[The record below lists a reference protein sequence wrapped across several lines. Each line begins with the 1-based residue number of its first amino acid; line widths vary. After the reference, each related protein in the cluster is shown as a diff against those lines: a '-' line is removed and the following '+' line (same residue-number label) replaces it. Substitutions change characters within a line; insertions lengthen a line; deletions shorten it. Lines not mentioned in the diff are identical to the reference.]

1 MNTGTST
8 TKKSTG
14 FTNEEK
20 AAMKARAQE
29 LKAEVRA
36 SKDREE
42 GEKAVLAAIAALKEP
57 DRSMAERLHV
67 IIKASAPTLMPKTW
81 YGFPAYAKDGKIVC
95 FFQYAEKFN
104 TRYAELGFNDAANL
118 DEGAMWPTRYALK
131 ELTATEEARIRDL
144 VKKAVS

>member
-1 MNTGTST
+1 MNTST
-8 TKKSTG
+8 NSKKKPTG

-29 LKAEVRA
+29 LKAEARA
-36 SKDREE
+36 TKDREE
-42 GEKAVLAAIAALKEP
+42 GEKAVLAVIAALKEP
-57 DRSMAERLHV
+57 DRSIADRLHV
-67 IIKASAPTLMPKTW
+67 IIKASAPILVPRTW

-131 ELTATEEARIRDL
+131 ELTATEETRIASL
-144 VKKAVS
+144 VKKAVG

>member
-1 MNTGTST
+1 MNTST
-8 TKKSTG
+8 NSKKKPTG

-20 AAMKARAQE
+20 AAMKARAQQ
-29 LKAEVRA
+29 LKAEARA
-36 SKDREE
+36 TKDREE
-42 GEKAVLAAIAALKEP
+42 GEKAVLAVIAALKEP
-57 DRSMAERLHV
+57 DRSIAERLHV
-67 IIKASAPTLMPKTW
+67 IIKASAPILVPRTW

-131 ELTATEEARIRDL
+131 ELTATEETRIASL
-144 VKKAVS
+144 VKKAVG

>member
-1 MNTGTST
+1 MNTST
-8 TKKSTG
+8 NSKKKPTG

-29 LKAEVRA
+29 LKAEARA
-36 SKDREE
+36 TKDREE
-42 GEKAVLAAIAALKEP
+42 GEKAVLAVIAALKEP
-57 DRSMAERLHV
+57 DRSIAERLHV
-67 IIKASAPTLMPKTW
+67 IIKASAPTLVSRTW

-131 ELTATEEARIRDL
+131 ELTATEETRIASL
-144 VKKAVS
+144 VKKAVG

>member
-1 MNTGTST
+1 MNPSKSTS
-8 TKKSTG
+8 KKSTG
-14 FTNEEK
+14 FTDTEK

-29 LKAEVRA
+29 LKAEARV

-57 DRSMAERLHV
+57 DRSMAKRLHA
-67 IIKASAPTLMPKTW
+67 IIKASAPILMPKTW
-81 YGFPAYAKDGKIVC
+81 YGFPAYAKDGKIIC

-104 TRYAELGFNDAANL
+104 TRYSELGFNDAANL

-131 ELTATEEARIRDL
+131 ELTATEEARIRAL
-144 VKKAVS
+144 VKKAVG

>member
-1 MNTGTST
+1 MSTST
-8 TKKSTG
+8 NTPKKSTG

-29 LKAEVRA
+29 LKAEARV

-42 GEKAVLAAIAALKEP
+42 GEKAVLAVIAALKEP
-57 DRSMAERLHV
+57 DRSIADRLHV
-67 IIKASAPTLMPKTW
+67 IIKASAPTLVPRTW

-118 DEGAMWPTRYALK
+118 DDGVMWPVRFALK
-131 ELTATEEARIRDL
+131 ALTPTEEARIAAL

>member
-20 AAMKARAQE
+20 AAVKARAQE
-29 LKAEVRA
+29 LKAEARV

-57 DRSMAERLHV
+57 DRSIAERLHA
-67 IIKASAPTLMPKTW
+67 IIKDSAPNLMPKTW
-81 YGFPAYAKDGKIVC
+81 YGFPAYAKDGKIIC
-95 FFQYAEKFN
+95 FFQYSEKFN

-118 DEGAMWPTRYALK
+118 DDGDMWPTRYALK
-131 ELTATEEARIRDL
+131 KLAAKEDARIRAL
-144 VKKAVS
+144 VKKAIS